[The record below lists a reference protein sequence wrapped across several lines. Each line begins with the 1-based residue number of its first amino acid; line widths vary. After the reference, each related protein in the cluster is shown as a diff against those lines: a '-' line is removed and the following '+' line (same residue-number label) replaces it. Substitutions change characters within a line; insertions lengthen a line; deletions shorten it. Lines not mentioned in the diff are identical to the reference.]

1 MPITPFPLLAQKSE
15 NTRFSTIRN
24 SYIHRLTDR
33 HPVKLTSM
41 HDRQYLWHHN
51 KGRHPLMKPVAIV
64 KTNRSTSL
72 DFSLQTDRPR
82 LDHVDHY
89 LSIAEDTQSGWKMIY
104 L

>member
-15 NTRFSTIRN
+15 NTRSSTIRN

-41 HDRQYLWHHN
+41 HNRQYLWHHN

-72 DFSLQTDRPR
+72 YKQTD
-82 LDHVDHY
+82 LD
-89 LSIAEDTQSGWKMIY
+89 LTTLIIT
-104 L
+104 